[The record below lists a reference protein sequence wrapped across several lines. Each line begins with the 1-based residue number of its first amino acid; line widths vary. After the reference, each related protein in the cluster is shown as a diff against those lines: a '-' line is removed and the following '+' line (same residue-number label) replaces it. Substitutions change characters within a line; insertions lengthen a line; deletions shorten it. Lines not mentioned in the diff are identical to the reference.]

1 VAVDALGRPESF
13 DPSADPVIRVVANR
27 LRKALDSF
35 YEERSA
41 TVPVHIMLVRGSYR
55 PSFQAGPRPAN
66 DDARATAAGRKAP
79 PSKPVDDTVPQRELD
94 PARPDVSKASH
105 HVYLRII
112 GLLATLLVC
121 ALVYIGWTLI
131 G

>member
-1 VAVDALGRPESF
+1 MAVDALGRPESF

-55 PSFQAGPRPAN
+55 PSFQAAPRPAN
-66 DDARATAAGRKAP
+66 DDARPAGAGRKAP
-79 PSKPVDDTVPQRELD
+79 PTKPLDDTGPQRELS
-94 PARPDVSKASH
+94 PVQHSAPEASRR
-105 HVYLRII
+105 VYLQII
-112 GLLATLLVC
+112 GLLAALLVC
-121 ALVYIGWTLI
+121 ALIYIGWTLF